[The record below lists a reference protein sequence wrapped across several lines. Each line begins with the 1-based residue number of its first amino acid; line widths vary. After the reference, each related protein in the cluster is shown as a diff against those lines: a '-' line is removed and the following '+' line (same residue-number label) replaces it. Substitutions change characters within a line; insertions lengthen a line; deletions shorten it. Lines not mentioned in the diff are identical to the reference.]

1 MNLDRVRAVI
11 SGGASGLGL
20 ATAARLLAGGGK
32 VALLDVQDEAGRKS
46 ATALGG
52 SASYRHCDVTS
63 ESDVD
68 AAVQEAASRM
78 GGLNVAVSC
87 AGVATPGKLLGRD
100 GPLSAAAFRRVLDI
114 NTLGTFLLDRA
125 AAAIMQNNA
134 PDADADGERGLLI
147 HTASVA
153 AFEGQVG
160 QVAYATSKAAVAGM
174 VLPLARELARFGIRV
189 MGIAPGI
196 FGTPMMAGLP
206 QEAQDSLGKQVPF
219 PPRLGRPEEYAELV
233 AAICANRMLNGET
246 IRLDGAI
253 RMAPR

>member
-1 MNLDRVRAVI
+1 MNLDRVKAVI
-11 SGGASGLGL
+11 SGGASGLGQ
-20 ATAARLLAGGGK
+20 ATAARLVAGGAK
-32 VALLDVQDEAGRKS
+32 VALLDVQDALGHQVAG
-46 ATALGG
+46 ALGG
-52 SASYRHCDVTS
+52 AASYHRCDVTS
-63 ESDVD
+63 EADVD
-68 AAVQEAASRM
+68 AAVQAAAAHM
-78 GGLNVAVSC
+78 GGLNLAVSC

-100 GPLSAAAFRRVLDI
+100 GPLAVAAFQRVLAI

-125 AAAIMQNNA
+125 AAAIMQDNA
-134 PDADADGERGLLI
+134 PEADGERGLLI

-153 AFEGQVG
+153 AFEGQIG

-219 PPRLGRPEEYAELV
+219 PPRLGRPEEYADLV
-233 AAICANRMLNGET
+233 AAIVTNRMLNGET
-246 IRLDGAI
+246 IRIDGAI
-253 RMAPR
+253 RMAPK

>member
-1 MNLDRVRAVI
+1 MNLDRVKAVI
-11 SGGASGLGL
+11 SGGASGLGQ
-20 ATAARLLAGGGK
+20 ATAARLVAGGGQ
-32 VALLDVQDEAGRKS
+32 VALLDVQDDAGRK
-46 ATALGG
+46 AAADLG
-52 SASYRHCDVTS
+52 SAASYHRADVTRES
-63 ESDVD
+63 EVE
-68 AAVQEAASRM
+68 AAVQAGAARM

-87 AGVATPGKLLGRD
+87 AGVATPGKLLGKD
-100 GPLSAAAFRRVLDI
+100 GPLAAAAFQRVMDI
-114 NTLGTFLLDRA
+114 NVLGTFLLDRA
-125 AAAIMQNNA
+125 AAAIMQGNV
-134 PDADADGERGLLI
+134 PEADGERGLLV

-153 AFEGQVG
+153 AFEGQIG
-160 QVAYATSKAAVAGM
+160 QVAYGTSKAAVAGM

-189 MGIAPGI
+189 VGIAPGI

-233 AAICANRMLNGET
+233 AAIVTNRMLNGDT

>member
-1 MNLDRVRAVI
+1 MNLNQVKAVI
-11 SGGASGLGL
+11 SGGASGLGH
-20 ATAARLLAGGGK
+20 ATAARLVAAGAQ
-32 VALLDVQDEAGRKS
+32 VALLDVQDDAGRKAAS
-46 ATALGG
+46 ALGAA
-52 SASYRHCDVTS
+52 ASYHRCDVTS
-63 ESDVD
+63 EAEVE
-68 AAVQEAASRM
+68 AAVRAAAARM
-78 GGLNVAVSC
+78 GGLNLSVSC
-87 AGVATPGKLLGRD
+87 AGVATPGKLLGKE
-100 GPLSAAAFRRVLDI
+100 GPLPVAAFERVLAI

-125 AAAIMQNNA
+125 AASIMQGNA
-134 PDADADGERGLLI
+134 PGEDGERGLLI

-189 MGIAPGI
+189 VGIAPGI

-206 QEAQDSLGKQVPF
+206 QEAQESLGKQVPY

-233 AAICANRMLNGET
+233 AAIVTNRMLNGEV

-253 RMAPR
+253 RMAPK

>member
-1 MNLDRVRAVI
+1 MQLDRVRAVI

-20 ATAARLLAGGGK
+20 ATAARLLRGGGQ
-32 VALLDVQDEAGRKS
+32 VTLLDVQDDAGRN
-46 ATALGG
+46 AAAALGTA
-52 SASYRHCDVTS
+52 ASYRHCDVTS
-63 ESDVD
+63 ESEVD
-68 AAVQEAASRM
+68 AAVRAAADKM
-78 GGLNVAVSC
+78 GGLNLAVAC
-87 AGVATPGKLLGRD
+87 AGVATPGKLLGKD
-100 GPLSAAAFRRVLDI
+100 GPLPTAAFERVMNI
-114 NTLGTFLLDRA
+114 NVLGTFLLDRA
-125 AAAIMQNNA
+125 AAALMQSNA
-134 PDADADGERGLLI
+134 PDADGERGLLI

-189 MGIAPGI
+189 VGIAPGI
-196 FGTPMMAGLP
+196 FQTPMMAGLP
-206 QEAQDSLGKQVPF
+206 QEAQDSLGRQVPF

-233 AAICANRMLNGET
+233 AAICSNCMMNGTT

>member
-1 MNLDRVRAVI
+1 MNLDAVRAVI
-11 SGGASGLGL
+11 TGGASGLGL
-20 ATAARLLAGGGK
+20 ATAAHFIAAGGK
-32 VALLDVQDEAGRKS
+32 AALLDVQDEAGARAAAS
-46 ATALGG
+46 LGAN
-52 SASYRHCDVTS
+52 ASYRQCDVTS
-63 ESDVD
+63 EAAVD
-68 AAVQEAASRM
+68 AAVADAARQM

-100 GPLSAAAFRRVLDI
+100 GPLASSAFLRVLQI
-114 NTLGTFLLDRA
+114 NTLGTFHLDRA
-125 AAAIMQNNA
+125 AAAVMQNNK
-134 PDADADGERGLLI
+134 PDADGERGLLI

-153 AFEGQVG
+153 AFEGQIG

-196 FGTPMMAGLP
+196 FGTPMMSGLP

-233 AAICANRMLNGET
+233 AAICTNRMLNGET
-246 IRLDGAI
+246 IRIDGAI

>member
-11 SGGASGLGL
+11 SGGASGLGH
-20 ATAARLLAGGGK
+20 ATAARLIAGGAK
-32 VALLDVQDEAGRKS
+32 VALLDVQDETGRKAAS
-46 ATALGG
+46 ALGD
-52 SASYRHCDVTS
+52 SASYQHCDVTS
-63 ESDVD
+63 EADVD
-68 AAVQEAASRM
+68 KAVQAAASRM
-78 GGLNVAVSC
+78 GGLNLAVSC

-100 GPLSAAAFRRVLDI
+100 GPLPAEAFQRVLNI

-125 AAAIMQNNA
+125 AAAIMQDNE
-134 PDADADGERGLLI
+134 PGADGERGLLI

-153 AFEGQVG
+153 AFEGQIG
-160 QVAYATSKAAVAGM
+160 QPAYAASKAAVVGM

-233 AAICANRMLNGET
+233 VAICSNRMLNGET

>member
-1 MNLDRVRAVI
+1 MNLDAVRAVI
-11 SGGASGLGL
+11 TGGASGLGL
-20 ATAARLLAGGGK
+20 ATAAHLIAAGGK
-32 VALLDVQDEAGRKS
+32 AALLDVQDDAGDKAAAS
-46 ATALGG
+46 LGVN
-52 SASYRHCDVTS
+52 ASYHHCDVTS
-63 ESDVD
+63 EAAVD
-68 AAVQEAASRM
+68 AAVADAARQM
-78 GGLNVAVSC
+78 DGLNVAVSC

-100 GPLSAAAFRRVLDI
+100 GPLTSAAFLRVLQI
-114 NTLGTFLLDRA
+114 NTLGTFYLDRA
-125 AAAIMQNNA
+125 AAAVMQHNK
-134 PDADADGERGLLI
+134 PDADGERGLII

-160 QVAYATSKAAVAGM
+160 QPAYAASKAAVAGM

-206 QEAQDSLGKQVPF
+206 QEAQDSLGRQVPF

-233 AAICANRMLNGET
+233 AAICTNRMLNGET
-246 IRLDGAI
+246 IRIDGAI